1 MILQQSCSVSG
12 HNASYWIVIP
22 CKGCWR
28 WKHTTTCCPAR
39 GHQSGSNQF
48 PIVVMAMKHS
58 DIVTNSSRC
67 LHNAVLTS
75 SDCIKIIKQLFLPHI
90 AGCPPYRSIWGG
102 WWFLHS
108 FFLGGGCTCKTIHM
122 FTQESGAFE
131 AKSSSGTKWT
141 SGLRFVTHLIEQ
153 GCFCLE
159 QTGYFE
165 QLGNGWGKVEEF
177 WLLGNPVLGDSAPPG
192 WKSSRS
198 QCPWCCTRDKQSR
211 SKIMRC
217 TCMYVNCGCPT
228 FQLLVL

>member
-1 MILQQSCSVSG
+1 MPFLQVLTVSR
-12 HNASYWIVIP
+12 S
-22 CKGCWR
+22 
-28 WKHTTTCCPAR
+28 
-39 GHQSGSNQF
+39 SS
-48 PIVVMAMKHS
+48 
-58 DIVTNSSRC
+58 NSSYHTLQAARRI
-67 LHNAVLTS
+67 AVFEEDDDFCT
-75 SDCIKIIKQLFLPHI
+75 LF
-90 AGCPPYRSIWGG
+90 
-102 WWFLHS
+102 F
-108 FFLGGGCTCKTIHM
+108 GGGCTCKTIHM

-159 QTGYFE
+159 QTGDFE

-211 SKIMRC
+211 SKIMQY